1 MAEYG
6 APFDL
11 RELPDPMFRAHLA
24 ILRGRADRRQED
36 APDESDVPDSPG
48 SQEVSGRGY
57 RQ

>member
-11 RELPDPMFRAHLA
+11 RELPGPMVEAHLA
-24 ILRGRADRRQED
+24 ILRGRVDRRRD
-36 APDESDVPDSPG
+36 DTPDGSDVPDQ
-48 SQEVSGRGY
+48 QEVTQHGY